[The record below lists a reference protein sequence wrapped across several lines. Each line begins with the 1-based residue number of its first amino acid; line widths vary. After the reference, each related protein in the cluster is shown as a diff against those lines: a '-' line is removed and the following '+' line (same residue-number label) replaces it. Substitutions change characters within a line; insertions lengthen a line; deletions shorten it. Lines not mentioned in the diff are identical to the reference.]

1 MSYSAPLIRRSH
13 AFTLIELLVVI
24 AIIATLIGIL
34 LPALSGARQS
44 AQTILCASRM
54 RQVATG
60 WQIYGDENQDISVP
74 AQAGRY
80 DDESR
85 NLYPLGNGRQ
95 YRPRWFALIGAAAGF
110 DAFNNPS
117 ADRNNEH
124 TMVVDGSDVFLCPV
138 VPEWNNTRN
147 YAFGYNH
154 HFLGNARFINDDESR
169 GLINFPVR
177 VSSIAASSTVMFTD
191 SMGTAAGKP
200 ETVRTQNRADGSR
213 DPNLTALGGHGYA
226 IDPPWMTDNTDY
238 ADRRYRAPEHRSAP
252 DPRHRDKTNA
262 AYCDGHVETVSLSEL
277 GYIVNPDGSVAAT
290 NEEATNALF
299 SGTNRNDSPPPLN
312 R

>member
-1 MSYSAPLIRRSH
+1 MSSSAPFVRRPR

-24 AIIATLIGIL
+24 AIIATLIGVL

-44 AQTILCASRM
+44 TQTLLCASRM

-60 WQIYGDENQDISVP
+60 WQIYGDENRDVSVP

-80 DDESR
+80 NDEAR
-85 NLYPLGNGRQ
+85 NFYPLGNGRH

-110 DAFNNPS
+110 DAFTIPS
-117 ADRNNEH
+117 IDRADEH
-124 TMVVDGSDVFLCPV
+124 TVAVDGSDVFLCPV
-138 VPEWNNTRN
+138 VPDWNNTRN

-154 HFLGNARFINDDESR
+154 LFLGNARFINDDETS

-177 VSSIAASSTVMFTD
+177 VSSIASSSTVMFAD

-200 ETVRTQNRADGSR
+200 LADRTQNRADGSR
-213 DPNLTALGGHGYA
+213 DPNLTAMGGHGYA
-226 IDPPWMTDNTDY
+226 IDPPLMTANTDY
-238 ADRRYRAPEHRSAP
+238 ADRRNRAPEHRSAP

-262 AYCDGHVETVSLSEL
+262 AFCDGHVETVTLNDL
-277 GYIVNPDGSVAAT
+277 GYIVNTDGSVAAT
-290 NEEATNALF
+290 NKQANNTLF
-299 SGTNRNDSPPPLN
+299 SGTNRDDPPPLLY